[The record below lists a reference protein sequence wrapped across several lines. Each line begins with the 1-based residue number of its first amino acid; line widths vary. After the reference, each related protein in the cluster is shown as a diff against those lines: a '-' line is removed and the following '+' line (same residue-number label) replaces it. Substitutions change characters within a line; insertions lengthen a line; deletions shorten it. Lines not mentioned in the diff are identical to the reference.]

1 MGNAK
6 LVCAACYRDPDVV
19 TNADGELE
27 AVCRGCGQR
36 DDVENAKQI
45 ASENFKH
52 QAAIAFQEATRHA
65 VRGSK
70 VVKFEGQRIPKREFD
85 WVFVKA

>member
-1 MGNAK
+1 MSNAK
-6 LVCAACYRDPDVV
+6 LVCAACQRDPDVV
-19 TNADGELE
+19 TKGDGELE

-36 DDVENAKQI
+36 DSVESAKQI

-70 VVKFEGQRIPKREFD
+70 IVRFDGKRIPEREFN